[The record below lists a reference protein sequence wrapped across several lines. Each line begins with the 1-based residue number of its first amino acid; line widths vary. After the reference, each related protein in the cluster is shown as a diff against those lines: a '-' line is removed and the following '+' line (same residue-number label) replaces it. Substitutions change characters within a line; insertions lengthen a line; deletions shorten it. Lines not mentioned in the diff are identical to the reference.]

1 MKSIELFAG
10 IGGISLAA
18 EWAGIE
24 TMAFCEREPFCQKV
38 LSKHWPDV
46 PIFDDVKTL
55 NKQLLEERG
64 IGVGTIDIISGGFPC
79 QPYSI
84 AGKRKGTEDDRD
96 LWPEMFRII
105 EEIKPSW
112 VVGENVANFVN
123 MELDRTLS
131 DLESIG
137 YETQSFVI
145 PACAVDAKHERK
157 RTFIVAYSNNRRC
170 NNGVSNR
177 EERQIQN
184 NKKWNAKE
192 SESKR
197 ERWVSRIREI
207 DKVLLCNSD
216 SKPKLQTNQTFN
228 QIGERW
234 NTRKSIARFNWGES
248 SRSYWEKNKSP
259 VCGMDDGLSSKLDE
273 SRLIALGNA
282 VVPQQIYPIFKAIVE
297 IEKLQEVKQ

>member
-1 MKSIELFAG
+1 MNFLDLFAG

-24 TMAFCEREPFCQKV
+24 TVAFCEREPFCQKV
-38 LSKHWPDV
+38 LNKHWPDV
-46 PIFDDVKTL
+46 PIFDDIRTL
-55 NKQLLEERG
+55 DKQALEERG
-64 IGVGTIDIISGGFPC
+64 IDVGTIDIISGGFPC

-105 EEIKPSW
+105 EEIKPAW
-112 VVGENVANFVN
+112 VVGENVAN
-123 MELDRTLS
+123 
-131 DLESIG
+131 
-137 YETQSFVI
+137 YQKW
-145 PACAVDAKHERK
+145 DAKK
-157 RTFIVAYSNNRRC
+157 
-170 NNGVSNR
+170 
-177 EERQIQN
+177 
-184 NKKWNAKE
+184 

-234 NTRKSIARFNWGES
+234 NTRKSIAGFNWGES
-248 SRSYWEKNKSP
+248 SRSYWEENKPP
-259 VCGMDDGLSSKLDE
+259 VCGVDDGLSTKLDE

-282 VVPQQIYPIFKAIVE
+282 VVPQQIYPIFEAIMR
-297 IEKLQEVKQ
+297 IEEG